1 MSNNQKDRSG
11 AIGCITGILCFA
23 GFILL
28 MLLIDS
34 IVEKHNEEL
43 YDRIGDS
50 AFPLIYLIA
59 SVLISFGLIPWLF
72 SKRAKER
79 EEIAAAQERQ
89 IASNRM
95 AAAAAKIDWQEMNRR
110 IVEIMKN
117 VEKNHIFR
125 IQNNGIRVVAKT
137 NDFAHFLTHPALNWI
152 QLEVMLDI
160 DEERRFLS
168 SFGPTSYR
176 DRAYA
181 DIFTE
186 PTVPQYYGDH
196 LVQVK
201 TSSDPEIT
209 KWFDAHGSVQ
219 VYEECVS
226 LVFVLTRDD
235 SIPLEEFVKHIDF
248 SNPYISRVKPIG
260 LK

>member
-1 MSNNQKDRSG
+1 MPWIILIIAAFLVIG
-11 AIGCITGILCFA
+11 AISWRIDTA
-23 GFILL
+23 G
-28 MLLIDS
+28 
-34 IVEKHNEEL
+34 
-43 YDRIGDS
+43 S
-50 AFPLIYLIA
+50 AQKKSAPQSLSRHFP
-59 SVLISFGLIPWLF
+59 S
-72 SKRAKER
+72 
-79 EEIAAAQERQ
+79 
-89 IASNRM
+89 

-110 IVEIMKN
+110 IIEIMKN
-117 VEKNHIFR
+117 VEKNRRFN
-125 IQNNGIRVVAKT
+125 IQNDGIIVWAST
-137 NDFAHFLTHPALNWI
+137 NDLAFLVAHPTLNWI
-152 QLEVMLDI
+152 LLEVPLDI
-160 DEERRFLS
+160 YKIDEQRRFLS
-168 SFGPTSYR
+168 SFGPTSYSK
-176 DRAYA
+176 RAYA

-196 LVQVK
+196 LVQVN

-209 KWFDAHGSVQ
+209 KWFDAHGFVE